1 MQLLMGISINRYLA
15 ARGTAGFARSLVS
28 GYSRV
33 PAPPPR
39 IIANTL
45 FKGTSVLPGS
55 GSRALPAG
63 YGPFEIFMKDGLSES
78 ELAISKLLVRLA
90 CSFFLATVE

>member
-1 MQLLMGISINRYLA
+1 M
-15 ARGTAGFARSLVS
+15 
-28 GYSRV
+28 
-33 PAPPPR
+33 
-39 IIANTL
+39 
-45 FKGTSVLPGS
+45 LPGS

-90 CSFFLATVE
+90 CSFFLATVEPPRVFAENRCLVLFLEILTF